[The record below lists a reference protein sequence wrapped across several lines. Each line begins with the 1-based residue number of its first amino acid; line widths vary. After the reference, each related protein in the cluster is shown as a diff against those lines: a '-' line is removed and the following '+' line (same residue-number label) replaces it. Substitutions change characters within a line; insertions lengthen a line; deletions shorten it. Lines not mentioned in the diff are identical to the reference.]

1 MEGYLTIKEVAKKWN
16 ISQRRVQVLCSS
28 GRIEGAIKSGRGW
41 RIPVCAE
48 KPSDERVTTGQYR
61 DWRRKDMEAKMFRI
75 KEEILKAIVQYG
87 VEMNNEMPKLIPMI
101 NEGVMSIP
109 EFIEEVIMEL
119 IRYGFDLYQEKNSIR
134 GHLMDKGMFDDSQ
147 KAAYGRALKYAQ
159 KYRDL
164 EADRRLSEG
173 DPIPEDKVAELRG
186 LKMNNIEQKKSG
198 HKLTSM
204 QFFELTQL
212 KDIRILKSFV
222 EHRLE
227 NTHKVSHGAFREMFS
242 EYDDFLKGLIPK
254 EDMSSE
260 EYVFN
265 TLAFWV
271 LEWKYPLLFFYDVAV
286 FMEEKNIDNI
296 EAIKLCRLCGDC
308 RMFYKYGT
316 IATHSRFI
324 KNRSQMIPKVLCAE
338 GKETDEIDF
347 DTFTLEQYLQIK
359 ALMMQNYMIDAD
371 KGLLLKDW
379 FYRNTTVDD
388 WAYFLKQ
395 YDLFS
400 ILKEKEWTDSR
411 VNTVKKLINEMTIK
425 Y

>member
-1 MEGYLTIKEVAKKWN
+1 MTSKMM
-16 ISQRRVQVLCSS
+16 QV
-28 GRIEGAIKSGRGW
+28 K
-41 RIPVCAE
+41 
-48 KPSDERVTTGQYR
+48 Q
-61 DWRRKDMEAKMFRI
+61 
-75 KEEILKAIVQYG
+75 ILLMAIVQYG
-87 VEMNNEMPKLIPMI
+87 VDMQEDMPNLIQII
-101 NEGVMSIP
+101 NKGVMSIQ
-109 EFIEEVIMEL
+109 EFIDEIVMEL
-119 IRYGFDLYQEKNSIR
+119 IRYSFDLYQEKNSIR
-134 GHLMDKGMFDDSQ
+134 GHLVEKGMLDDSQ
-147 KAAYGRALKYAQ
+147 KAAYGRAFKYAQ

-164 EADRRLSEG
+164 EADRRIDDGIPISE
-173 DPIPEDKVAELRG
+173 EMEAVLRG
-186 LKMNNIEQKKSG
+186 VKIKNMEQKKAG
-198 HKLTSM
+198 HQLNSM

-227 NTHKVSHGAFREMFS
+227 NTHKVSHGAFREMFF

-316 IATHSRFI
+316 ISTHSRFI
-324 KNRSQMIPKVLCAE
+324 KNRSQVIPKVLCAE